1 MNYKGK
7 LYGKI
12 AGKYFDTGVTS
23 ADYDRLTDWK
33 ESMMKVHSELD
44 LQGIGRALGV
54 PLGSSIAP
62 QVLPKVKELIEQNA
76 ELVEMVQRCWGIIH
90 AYNNYNPT
98 GTGNEIL
105 KSIQERLT
113 KYNHLKSN
121 TNGKL

>member
-23 ADYDRLTDWK
+23 EDYDRLTDWK

-44 LQGIGRALGV
+44 LQGIAKSLGL

-62 QVLPKVKELIEQNA
+62 QVLPKIIGLIEQNA
-76 ELVEMVQRCWGIIH
+76 ELVEAVWYL
-90 AYNNYNPT
+90 YNFSKGMHFHQDSKT
-98 GTGNEIL
+98 DKEIAKL
-105 KSIQERLT
+105 LT

-121 TNGKL
+121 TNG